1 MVDPSDNVL
10 SESRTEERAN
20 TTGAIETSRQ
30 ENAAGK
36 SRSTPARGFL
46 ARFRPD
52 IPASGPGRYLAY
64 ASLVCGGVA
73 FLFLCYLVVLLI
85 YVGMRDNLNIDA
97 AWQCCSAKSFA
108 WGRGFVHRY
117 ASGCPM
123 APGLLTGFSI
133 FMPVAFGI
141 WLFGNGLS
149 VPHMVMLAMNLSLLA
164 LVLYLPLKFR
174 FIERKNW
181 GFFALFYLAAY
192 FLFPNIDG
200 SLVWYYTPL
209 GEIPL
214 SLLVQI
220 SAMVLFSDFNAG
232 RVSRRITFWGGVL
245 LGTTLQVKEISL
257 LPVAAVC
264 GSWIW
269 LRLKLFPRNGWSG
282 FACDVLTLFC
292 GMALVTFLTQIF
304 MFFSFGCSPRLYV
317 ENLRFHFFYFSN
329 EAVEGNMTVAEH
341 FLDRFRLT
349 YLVDGLPFS
358 LVMLVVPLYFAVRFL
373 FVRTYRKEFLSWT
386 LFFAGYSFYLY
397 WLFFEK
403 QNLLRHFLIGH
414 ILFLAGG
421 AFLLTQNRHRILQC
435 LFACIF
441 LVNPQIRN
449 AVRDLTTFHR
459 PEHDRERR
467 EIHEVLE
474 FCLQHPDAKY
484 FGFDWFAPHLLNYAH
499 PDTDNFLQ
507 NGPYDGSPDSYAIME
522 NRYVMLYRDKLPPR
536 ASRVDHGNQYWT
548 IYSLDKRA
556 DSQDVP
562 RLVRPDDFTGDDI
575 SDILLYRTAENGG
588 TEFLIRNV
596 EGEELYTVRAP
607 AARGVFFGTG
617 DLNFDGKNE
626 LLFHSDAAGSARLT
640 GVTPSDPDDAM
651 FRTLTFEND
660 RPRSYYSA
668 YFAADGYCAV
678 VQSPANGVLQYVARD
693 GSKRGIPGGFT
704 AVWKVMTVGYFVEG
718 DSDQLL
724 FHCTE
729 TGGDY
734 LCSPDIPWRETHVG
748 RPVLACGPISPAYDS
763 VFSLDTNGRIAVLNY
778 GETLPVPS
786 GWDVVAA
793 GRFLPDR
800 PLPQLLLRRA
810 DTGAAALWIGGGSG
824 TVEELS
830 WTIPDGWRV
839 WNRVYWDG
847 TASEAK
853 Q

>member
-1 MVDPSDNVL
+1 MINPSDSVRP
-10 SESRTEERAN
+10 ESRTDEPAN
-20 TTGAIETSRQ
+20 TTGAIEMSRQ
-30 ENAAGK
+30 DDSAGK
-36 SRSTPARGFL
+36 SRTTPARGFL
-46 ARFRPD
+46 ACFRPD
-52 IPASGPGRYLAY
+52 IPASGPGRFIAY
-64 ASLVCGGVA
+64 ASLVCGGLA
-73 FLFLCYLVVLLI
+73 FLFLCYLAVLLI
-85 YVGMRDNLNIDA
+85 YVGVRDNVNIDA
-97 AWQCCSAKSFA
+97 AWRCCSAKSFA
-108 WGRGFVHRY
+108 WGRGYVHRY
-117 ASGCPM
+117 ASGCPL
-123 APGLLTGFSI
+123 APGLFTEFPI

-149 VPHMVMLAMNLSLLA
+149 VPHMIMLAMNLSMLA
-164 LVLYLPLKFR
+164 LVLYLPLKYGFV
-174 FIERKNW
+174 ERKNW

-209 GEIPL
+209 GEIPV

-220 SAMVLFSDFNAG
+220 SAMVLFSDFNSG
-232 RVSRRITFWGGVL
+232 RVSRRIIFWGGVL
-245 LGTTLQVKEISL
+245 LGTALQVKEISL
-257 LPVAAVC
+257 LPIAAVC

-282 FACDVLTLFC
+282 FAGDVLTLFC
-292 GMALVTFLTQIF
+292 GMALVTVLTQIF
-304 MFFSFGCSPRLYV
+304 MLISFGFSLRLYW
-317 ENLRFHFFYFSN
+317 ENMRFCFFYFAS
-329 EAVEGNMTVAEH
+329 EAVEENMTVAAH
-341 FLDRFRLT
+341 FLHRFRLT
-349 YLVDGLPFS
+349 SLVDGSLFS

-373 FVRTYRKEFLSWT
+373 FVRTYRKELLSWT
-386 LFFAGYSFYLY
+386 LFFAGYSIYLY
-397 WLFFEK
+397 WLLFEK

-435 LFACIF
+435 FFVGIF
-441 LVNPQIRN
+441 LINPQITN
-449 AVRDLTTFHR
+449 AFRDLTTFHR

-467 EIHEVLE
+467 EIQEVLE

-484 FGFDWFAPHLLNYAH
+484 FGFDWFAPHLINYAH

-536 ASRVDHGNQYWT
+536 AARIDHGNQYWT

-562 RLVRPDDFTGDDI
+562 RLVRPDDFNGDDI
-575 SDILLYRTAENGG
+575 SDILLYRTAKNGG

-596 EGEELYTVRAP
+596 EGEELYTVNTP
-607 AARGVFFGTG
+607 AAHGVFFGTG
-617 DLNFDGKNE
+617 DLNSDGKTE
-626 LLFHSDAAGSARLT
+626 LLFHSDAAGTARLT
-640 GVTPSDPDDAM
+640 DVTPSDPDDATL
-651 FRTLTFEND
+651 RTLTFEND
-660 RPRSYYSA
+660 WPRSYYSA

-678 VQSPANGVLQYVARD
+678 VQSPADGVLRYIARD
-693 GSKRGIPGGFT
+693 GTKRGIPGGFT
-704 AVWKVMTVGYFVEG
+704 DVWKVMAVGYFVEG

-724 FHCTE
+724 FHCTA

-734 LCSPDIPWRETHVG
+734 LSSPDVPWKEIRAG
-748 RPVLACGPISPAYDS
+748 RPVLACGPISRNYDS
-763 VFSLDTNGRIAVLNY
+763 VFFRDSSGRIAALNY

-800 PLPQLLLRRA
+800 PLPQLLLRRT
-810 DTGAAALWIGGGSG
+810 DTGTAALWIGGGSG
-824 TVEELS
+824 AFEELS

-847 TASEAK
+847 TSSEAK

>member
-1 MVDPSDNVL
+1 MINPSDSVRP
-10 SESRTEERAN
+10 ESRTDEPAN
-20 TTGAIETSRQ
+20 TTGAIEMSRQ
-30 ENAAGK
+30 DDSAGK
-36 SRSTPARGFL
+36 SRTTPARGFL
-46 ARFRPD
+46 ACFRPD
-52 IPASGPGRYLAY
+52 IPASGPGRFIAY
-64 ASLVCGGVA
+64 ASLVCGGLA
-73 FLFLCYLVVLLI
+73 FLFLCYLAVLLI
-85 YVGMRDNLNIDA
+85 YVGVRDNVNIDA
-97 AWQCCSAKSFA
+97 AWRCCSAKSFA
-108 WGRGFVHRY
+108 WGRGYVHRY
-117 ASGCPM
+117 ASGCPL
-123 APGLLTGFSI
+123 APGLFTEFPI

-149 VPHMVMLAMNLSLLA
+149 VPHMIMLAMNLSMLA
-164 LVLYLPLKFR
+164 LVLYLPLKYGFV
-174 FIERKNW
+174 ERKNW

-209 GEIPL
+209 GEIPV

-220 SAMVLFSDFNAG
+220 SAMVLCSDFNSG
-232 RVSRRITFWGGVL
+232 RDSRRIIFWGGVL

-257 LPVAAVC
+257 LPIAAVC

-282 FACDVLTLFC
+282 FAGDVLTLFC
-292 GMALVTFLTQIF
+292 GMALVTVLTQIF
-304 MFFSFGCSPRLYV
+304 MLISFGFSLRLYW
-317 ENLRFHFFYFSN
+317 ENMRFCFSYFAS
-329 EAVEGNMTVAEH
+329 EAVEENMTVAAH
-341 FLDRFRLT
+341 FLHRFRLT
-349 YLVDGLPFS
+349 SLVDGSLFS

-373 FVRTYRKEFLSWT
+373 FVRTYRKELLSWT
-386 LFFAGYSFYLY
+386 LFFAGYSIYLY
-397 WLFFEK
+397 WLLFEK

-435 LFACIF
+435 FFVGIF
-441 LVNPQIRN
+441 LINPQITN
-449 AVRDLTTFHR
+449 AFRDLTTFHR

-467 EIHEVLE
+467 EIQEVLE

-484 FGFDWFAPHLLNYAH
+484 FGFDWFAPHLINYAH

-536 ASRVDHGNQYWT
+536 AARIDHGNQYWT

-562 RLVRPDDFTGDDI
+562 RLVRPDDFNGDDI
-575 SDILLYRTAENGG
+575 SDILLYRTAKNGG

-596 EGEELYTVRAP
+596 EGEELYTVNTP
-607 AARGVFFGTG
+607 AVHGMFFGTG
-617 DLNFDGKNE
+617 DLNSDGKTE
-626 LLFHSDAAGSARLT
+626 LLFHSDAAGTARLT
-640 GVTPSDPDDAM
+640 DVTPSDPDDATL
-651 FRTLTFEND
+651 RTLTFEND
-660 RPRSYYSA
+660 WPRSYYSA

-678 VQSPANGVLQYVARD
+678 VQSPADGVLRYIARD
-693 GSKRGIPGGFT
+693 GTKRGIPGGFT
-704 AVWKVMTVGYFVEG
+704 DVWKVMAVGYFVEG

-724 FHCTE
+724 FHCTA

-734 LCSPDIPWRETHVG
+734 LSSPDVPWKEIRAG
-748 RPVLACGPISPAYDS
+748 RPVLACGPISRNYDS
-763 VFSLDTNGRIAVLNY
+763 VFFRDSSGRIAALNY

-800 PLPQLLLRRA
+800 PLPQLLLRRT
-810 DTGAAALWIGGGSG
+810 DTGTAALWIGGGSG
-824 TVEELS
+824 AFEELS

-847 TASEAK
+847 TSSEAK